1 MMNKIGR
8 LIPLIAV
15 FVCAVAMLIVN
26 LCDVVPSLVIGFLV
40 CWSILLGMSGTL
52 LGVKIRD
59 YINENKEENNKD
71 ERR

>member
-1 MMNKIGR
+1 MMNKIGK

-40 CWSILLGMSGTL
+40 CWSILLGVSGIL
-52 LGVKIRD
+52 LIERT
-59 YINENKEENNKD
+59 INVIEEIKENKDD
-71 ERR
+71 ERK

>member
-15 FVCAVAMLIVN
+15 FACAVAMLIIN

-40 CWSILLGMSGTL
+40 CWSILLGVSGTL
-52 LGVKIRD
+52 LVERT
-59 YINENKEENNKD
+59 INVIKEIKENKNNK
-71 ERR
+71 RK